1 MTQVEKIPYA
11 SHLITY
17 RPILTFRSTDI
28 PFSATMNENNP
39 DGGMSVEADLL
50 DEKLAKIRTQV
61 NSKLENQKS
70 LALILSAVEENIT
83 EQKNE
88 KSPVAY
94 FVSFLSLLELS
105 VADDEIVD
113 SNVATAAAYFLDLVV
128 PATPAALLRQK
139 FTQIL
144 GKLAPVLSNEDA
156 GAPLLRSAV
165 GALEGLLLAQ
175 DHRLWLASGNVSPK
189 RAMVG
194 LLELSF
200 DPRPKVRKRAQD
212 AVQKVLSNPPASPS
226 PTHVAAGLCG
236 ELALKRLSGLLSEAP
251 KSKRPE
257 KNKELNATIIHC
269 LQLITAITS
278 ANAWPA
284 SHVESLCDAL
294 LEVSKTSDQYLV
306 SSAFAAFNGLFMS
319 MTNEIDTEKF
329 ARVLDII
336 FDLKPPVD
344 DAHLA
349 ASWLAVVAKGTEC
362 FAKILPDLSV
372 KMIQKRFPVVA
383 DFLASENKDIYT
395 SASQCMIAILSEG
408 LPDSFLLQ
416 PNAEYNI
423 TPEIYEEVDDM
434 ITEIVEFIEKE
445 LFSIKYQHATRV
457 VLEFLTAA
465 VIKLRTR
472 ANPDFLSILRV
483 VGEWRSNEDT
493 NFPYNKEAEDFIAAC
508 ITSMGPEAVLSEL
521 PLNLTG
527 SNNGEPGR
535 AWLLPIL
542 RDNVRF
548 ASLQNYKQNILP
560 LATLFDEKVAEAP
573 NKEAMHIKIF
583 QTIIDQIWSLLPHF
597 CDLPNDLRKAFDT
610 EFAGTLSDLLYSNVD
625 LRTTICH
632 ALRLLVESN
641 LAYSKGALSDD
652 PLMLQN
658 FSINE
663 AHENL
668 NYLSSLANNLILVLF
683 NVYVNTLAEARGYI
697 LETIDIYLQ
706 ILPAEELQN
715 LLDKVFGHLHTAI
728 QMDEAEPQQNQK
740 KDQPPPQSVS
750 MMDLV
755 VAMAKYAPEASYN
768 GLFNVFVF
776 GVKRE
781 NNVNIQ
787 KRSYRIISKLN
798 ESESGQNALKMFISD
813 IENVFIE
820 TISTTHTSSRTNR
833 LAALQVVMEM
843 LPETDLH
850 FIPAI
855 LQEIIMSTK
864 DVNEK
869 SRESAFGLLI
879 QMGQKMGEGGVI
891 RNNMIPDFGPDAEPS
906 QASLTEYFT
915 MVSAGLAAQSQ
926 HMISAT
932 ITALSC
938 LMFEFKDRLPQETLV
953 ELASTVELFL
963 THNSREIAKSAI
975 GFVKVEVLSLPEE
988 LVRAN
993 LSELLTKLMRW
1004 SHEHKDHFKSKVKH
1018 IVERL
1023 VRKFGVDGVEK
1034 AMPEE
1039 DRKLVAN
1046 IRKTRNRAKKQ
1057 KDEGEDAQE
1066 KQGKKF
1072 MSAYE
1077 EAIHDSDSED
1087 EEEEKDVSKS
1097 KKRGKGGDMYI
1108 LEDNE
1113 EPLNLLDRQTLA
1125 HISSSKPK
1133 KYTKQDLRKHQVEM
1147 KNGKVVFKDENEA
1160 DPLAKE
1166 GSGIDAYL
1174 DAVKQAPVRGQKNK
1188 LKFKKN
1194 KDEDN
1199 WSDDEEDVKKP
1210 IKSNKTSG
1218 KGGRV
1223 GKPKQKFKARKK
1235 L

>member
-1 MTQVEKIPYA
+1 MA
-11 SHLITY
+11 
-17 RPILTFRSTDI
+17 D
-28 PFSATMNENNP
+28 NNP
-39 DGGMSVEADLL
+39 DGGMSVEADILE
-50 DEKLAKIRTQV
+50 EKLVKIRTQV
-61 NSKLENQKS
+61 NSKLENQKN
-70 LALILSAVEENIT
+70 LALILSAVEENIE

-88 KSPVAY
+88 KTPVTY

-105 VADDEIVD
+105 VVNDSIVD
-113 SNVATAAAYFLDLVV
+113 ANVTTAAAYFLDLVV
-128 PATPAALLRQK
+128 PATPAALLKLK
-139 FTQIL
+139 FAQIL
-144 GKLAPVLSNEDA
+144 TKLAPVLTNEQS

-175 DHRLWLASGNVSPK
+175 DHRLWLSSGNVSPK
-189 RAMVG
+189 RALVG
-194 LLELSF
+194 LLELAF
-200 DPRPKVRKRAQD
+200 DPRPKVRKRAQE
-212 AVQKVLSNPPASPS
+212 AVQKVLANPPASPS
-226 PTHVAAGLCG
+226 STHIAAGICG
-236 ELALKRLSGLLSEAP
+236 ELALKRLLGLLAEAP

-257 KNKELNATIIHC
+257 KNKELNTTIIHC

-278 ANAWPA
+278 ANAWPP
-284 SHVESLCDAL
+284 SHVEQLCDAL

-306 SSAFAAFNGLFMS
+306 SSAFAAFNGLFVS
-319 MTNEIDTEKF
+319 MANEVDTEKF
-329 ARVLDII
+329 SRVLDII

-349 ASWLAVVAKGTEC
+349 ASWLAIVAKGTEC
-362 FAKILPDLSV
+362 IAKVLPETSV
-372 KMIQKRFPVVA
+372 QIIKKQFPVIA
-383 DFLASENKDIYT
+383 SFLTSENKDIYT
-395 SASQCMIAILSEG
+395 SASQCMIAIISEG
-408 LPDSFLLQ
+408 LPDTFLLQ
-416 PNAEYNI
+416 PSQEHNI
-423 TPEIYEEVDDM
+423 TPQIYEEVDDM
-434 ITEIVEFIEKE
+434 ITAITEFTEAE

-457 VLEFLTAA
+457 ILEFLTAA
-465 VIKLRTR
+465 VLKFRTR
-472 ANPDFLSILRV
+472 SNPDFLSLLKV
-483 VGEWRSNEDT
+483 VGDWRSNEDS
-493 NFPYNKEAEDFIAAC
+493 NFPFNKEAEDFIAAC
-508 ITSMGPEAVLSEL
+508 VSSMGPEAVLGVL

-527 SNNGEPGR
+527 STSGEPGR

-560 LATLFDEKVAEAP
+560 LAAVFEEKVNAAP

-597 CDLPNDLRKAFDT
+597 CDLPTDLSTAFDE
-610 EFAGTLSDLLYSNVD
+610 EFAKNLSDLLYSNVE
-625 LRTTICH
+625 LRVTICH
-632 ALRLLVESN
+632 ALRLLAESN
-641 LAYSKGALSDD
+641 LVYSKGALSDD
-652 PLMLQN
+652 PLMIQN
-658 FSINE
+658 FAIAE
-663 AHENL
+663 AEENL
-668 NYLSSLANNLILVLF
+668 KYLSTLANNLILVLF
-683 NVYVNTLAEARGYI
+683 NVYVNTIADSRGFI

-706 ILPAEELQN
+706 IMPKEDLQN
-715 LLDKVFGHLHTAI
+715 LLEKVFDRLHTAI
-728 QMDEAEPQQNQK
+728 QMDEAEPQTQK
-740 KDQPPPQSVS
+740 KDQPPPQSIS

-776 GVKRE
+776 GVKRD

-798 ESESGQNALKMFISD
+798 ESESGQNAIRAFLSD

-820 TISTTHTSSRTNR
+820 TISTTHTSSRSNR
-833 LAALQVVMEM
+833 MAALEVIVDM
-843 LPETDLH
+843 LPNTDLH

-869 SRESAFGLLI
+869 SREASFSLLI
-879 QMGQKMGEGGVI
+879 KMGKKMAEGGVI
-891 RNNMIPDFGPDAEPS
+891 RNNLIPDFGPDAEPS

-915 MVSAGLAAQSQ
+915 IVSAGLAAQSQ

-932 ITALSC
+932 ITSLSC
-938 LMFEFKDRLPQETLV
+938 LMYEFKDELPQETLI

-988 LVRAN
+988 LVRSN
-993 LSELLTKLMRW
+993 LKELLTKLMKW

-1023 VRKFGVDGVEK
+1023 IRKFGVEEVEQ
-1034 AMPEE
+1034 AIPEE

-1046 IRKTRNRAKKQ
+1046 IKKTRNRAKRK
-1057 KDEGEDAQE
+1057 ENEAGEE
-1066 KQGKKF
+1066 KQGRKF

-1087 EEEEKDVSKS
+1087 EEEEQKSKS
-1097 KKRGKGGDMYI
+1097 GKRNKGSDMYI
-1108 LEDNE
+1108 LEDGD

-1133 KYTKQDLRKHQVEM
+1133 KFTKLDLKRNEVEM
-1147 KNGKVVFKDENEA
+1147 KNGKVVFREDDEK
-1160 DPLAKE
+1160 DPLAKG

-1194 KDEDN
+1194 KEEDN
-1199 WSDDEEDVKKP
+1199 WSDDEEEAKP
-1210 IKSNKTSG
+1210 KAKTGKALG
-1218 KGGRV
+1218 KGNRV